1 LGNVA
6 KPTTIVF
13 VALLFGSSN
22 CLFFIVI
29 SCFLLFFVI
38 FGYSCH
44 LWWMMGV

>member
-29 SCFLLFFVI
+29 SCFLLFF
-38 FGYSCH
+38 
-44 LWWMMGV
+44 L